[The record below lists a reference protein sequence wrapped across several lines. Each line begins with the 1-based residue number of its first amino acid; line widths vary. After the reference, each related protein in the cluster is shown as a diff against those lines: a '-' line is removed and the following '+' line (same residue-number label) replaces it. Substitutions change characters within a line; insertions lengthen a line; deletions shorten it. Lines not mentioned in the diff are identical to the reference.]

1 MLNFV
6 PRWDRKGEVCS
17 EVLFY
22 RVAIF
27 PLYQRTFFL
36 LSLKSRASAE
46 EFAFLWAPEGLQTRL
61 FILCCHWISL
71 SLLLFQRQKCHG
83 DLGLFAYHGPLGP
96 CRFPCARVVSLFL
109 IWSCAF
115 CSTIFGFLLHG
126 CEAAWDGSAYILWL
140 NYCSAA
146 GCIPLPFL
154 WITKGA
160 SVKGNKWIF
169 FVLGNSDLYLLDYK
183 SDSKYLFSVF
193 SWLVHLLSYFFSFSL
208 ILQERRKIFKE
219 NIFLTVIKSF
229 DYFCLTKFWTGMQCF
244 LTWVSGLFHR
254 ATECLCRRQ
263 AQWIFGAESL
273 TYKFR
278 HISWQTVQIST
289 DCVQWTDLLETV
301 TLDEH

>member
-1 MLNFV
+1 MHASGVWLLLFPV
-6 PRWDRKGEVCS
+6 LKEVVFSLSVFKLIQFCWTLS
-17 EVLFY
+17 PDEIGREKYAVRSYFIVLPSFLFIREPSSCFPWNPEPLQKNLPFY
-22 RVAIF
+22 
-27 PLYQRTFFL
+27 
-36 LSLKSRASAE
+36 
-46 EFAFLWAPEGLQTRL
+46 GLQKDCRQGF

-71 SLLLFQRQKCHG
+71 SLLLFQRQNCHG
-83 DLGLFAYHGPLGP
+83 DLGLFAYHGSLGP
-96 CRFPCARVVSLFL
+96 CRFPCARVVSLFP

-146 GCIPLPFL
+146 GCVPLPFL
-154 WITKGA
+154 WITRGA

-229 DYFCLTKFWTGMQCF
+229 D
-244 LTWVSGLFHR
+244 
-254 ATECLCRRQ
+254 
-263 AQWIFGAESL
+263 
-273 TYKFR
+273 
-278 HISWQTVQIST
+278 
-289 DCVQWTDLLETV
+289 
-301 TLDEH
+301 